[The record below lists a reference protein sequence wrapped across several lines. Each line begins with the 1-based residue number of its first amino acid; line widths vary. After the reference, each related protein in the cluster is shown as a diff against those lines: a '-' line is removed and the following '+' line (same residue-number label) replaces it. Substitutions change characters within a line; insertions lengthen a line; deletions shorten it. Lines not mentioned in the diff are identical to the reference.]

1 MSRIGRRERAGH
13 VSEAVHAN
21 KTDHLQASHGRLGSQ
36 RSLANQN
43 SGLHSSS
50 SSHDSAGGVPAI
62 VNDVLRSPGEPL
74 DASTRHAMESHFGHD
89 FSRVRVQHD
98 GQAAASAA
106 AVNAR
111 AYTVGHQ
118 VVFGPGQFAPETIG
132 GQHLLA
138 HELAHVVQQHGQ
150 APSLQSKALRIGA
163 GADSSERKADAAADT
178 VLTGDSISD
187 VGKTRPNTLQRAAVD
202 TFGGTFDT
210 TAYVTINNAKGAT
223 KAGVGKEVGANIHL
237 KFTPN
242 DLVEADNIGLIQTVK
257 TLRNKKAGDAAD
269 IPSNARSSTLP
280 DALEL
285 GEGDYGRGVDQ
296 LAYVTGTKIPQT
308 NPLYATTNTKK
319 ITSTSL
325 TDLTPV
331 AFWGAH
337 GSHTKKADGTFNPAK
352 DAELDDKPRRN
363 IAFAKQIWTQS
374 FEVAALVLDGPMA
387 NTWLGSISWGWETD
401 DAGTATLNPATIER
415 VQGGAPSL
423 GFREASEKWNKLT
436 FKGPGKKKFE
446 TVDLPVPSDLLD
458 SGLQNP
464 SGRTT
469 PNLLSWLKMIDFQIS
484 VLNDEIKDATTA
496 DVTAQKQIDL
506 TNKQFEKRAIQDE
519 LKKRNA
525 NP

>member
-13 VSEAVHAN
+13 VYDTSSAN
-21 KTDHLQASHGRLGSQ
+21 RTNDLQANHGHLSFH
-36 RSLANQN
+36 RSLGNKN
-43 SGLHSSS
+43 SGLHSPS
-50 SSHDSAGGVPAI
+50 SSHDQAVPA
-62 VNDVLRSPGEPL
+62 VVHEVLRSPGEPL
-74 DASTRHAMESHFGHD
+74 DSSTRESMESHFGHD
-89 FSRVRVQHD
+89 FSHVRVQHG
-98 GQAAASAA
+98 GQAAASAD

-111 AYTVGHQ
+111 AYTVGQQ
-118 VVFGPGQFAPETIG
+118 VVFGASQYAPETIA

-138 HELAHVVQQHGQ
+138 HELAHVVQQQGQ

-163 GADSSERKADAAADT
+163 GTHASERKADAAADS
-178 VLTGDSISD
+178 VLSGDSMPD
-187 VGKTRPNTLQRAAVD
+187 VGKAGPNTLQRAAVD

-210 TAYVTINNAKGAT
+210 TAYVAVNGSK
-223 KAGVGKEVGANIHL
+223 KGVGKEVGANIHL

-242 DLVEADNIGLIQTVK
+242 DLVEADNIGLVQTVK
-257 TLRNKKAGDAAD
+257 TLRNKKAGAAAD
-269 IPSNARSSTLP
+269 IPDNARTSTLP
-280 DALEL
+280 DALAL
-285 GEGDYGRGVDQ
+285 GEGDFGRGIDQ
-296 LAYVTGTKIPQT
+296 LAYVNKTKIPQT

-319 ITSTSL
+319 FTSTSL

-337 GSHTKKADGTFNPAK
+337 GSHKKKADGTFEPAQ
-352 DAELDDKPRRN
+352 DAELDDKPRRT
-363 IAFAKQIWTQS
+363 ISFAKQLYTQS

-387 NTWLGSISWGWETD
+387 NTYLGSIAWGWETD

-415 VQGGAPSL
+415 VQGGVPSL
-423 GFREASEKWNKLT
+423 GFRQASEKWNRLS

-464 SGRTT
+464 SDRTT

-496 DVTAQKQIDL
+496 DEKTQKQLDL
-506 TNKQFEKRAIQDE
+506 TNKQFEKRAIQAE